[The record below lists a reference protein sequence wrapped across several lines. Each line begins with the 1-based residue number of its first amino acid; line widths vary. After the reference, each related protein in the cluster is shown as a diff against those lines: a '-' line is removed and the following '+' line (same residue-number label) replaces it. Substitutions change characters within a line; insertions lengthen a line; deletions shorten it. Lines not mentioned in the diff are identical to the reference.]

1 MFSLLKNHPRAVLWA
16 AIVHVVFLVMMGI
29 SFHFIDAPT
38 VSSPEVKVVTA
49 VLKDDSIAQ
58 KKLKKKLEA
67 AKRKKDRIEKKR
79 KKALK
84 IKKEK
89 KRAAELKKK
98 KLAKMKADKQR
109 IEEEHQRQIEAEN
122 KRIEAENKR
131 VEEQKQR
138 EDKLKKELEEER
150 QRIAAEQEVRNET
163 LISKQLGLIKSRIE
177 QRWIK
182 PASTKVGMVCTI
194 RVSLIPSGEV
204 IDVQYLKRSGND
216 AFDRSVYAAVQRASP
231 LPLLPVEYGLSDRFR
246 KIELNFGQR

>member
-38 VSSPEVKVVTA
+38 VSSPEVKVVKA

-58 KKLKKKLEA
+58 KKLKKKLDA

-89 KRAAELKKK
+89 KRIAELKKK
-98 KLAKMKADKQR
+98 KLAKIKAEKKR
-109 IEEEHQRQIEAEN
+109 IEVEHQKQLDAEN
-122 KRIEAENKR
+122 KRIE
-131 VEEQKQR
+131 EQKERQLR
-138 EDKLKKELEEER
+138 EDNLKKELDEEQ
-150 QRIAAEQEVRNET
+150 QRFAAERNARNKT
-163 LISKQLGLIKSRIE
+163 IVDNQLGIIRNYIQ

-182 PASTKVGMVCTI
+182 PASAKVGMLCIVKVI
-194 RVSLIPSGEV
+194 IIPSG
-204 IDVQYLKRSGND
+204 DVMSVETIKSSGNSAYD
-216 AFDRSVYAAVQRASP
+216 DSVHRAVKKSSP
-231 LPLLPVEYGLSDRFR
+231 LPLPPVELGLSNEFREITLRFDLQ
-246 KIELNFGQR
+246 K